1 MKKNIRS
8 VILLTVLLLS
18 LPVLLYSNQHQL
30 SAAFNHTMISR
41 SAPVIGMN
49 HAAQQLDLPDF
60 EKAETIFRNSSVVND
75 GINVP
80 VLKSQNLF
88 LSGLCFLFFYALLLF
103 LFGGDWGRPYVFL
116 RNCFQ
121 LMERYMLMIRTGHQ
135 KDGKKRNPLLN

>member
-8 VILLTVLLLS
+8 VILLTVLLLC

-41 SAPVIGMN
+41 GEPVIGMN

-60 EKAETIFRNSSVVND
+60 EKAETIVRNSSVVND
-75 GINVP
+75 EINVP

-116 RNCFQ
+116 CNCFQ